1 MTFTLS
7 GFATRMFA
15 AAAAVH
21 EGDKAAMESAAVIIE
36 KKAKATFGSGA
47 LTPNAAATV
56 AIKGFDSPG
65 IETGATRDSI
75 EHNSDAHEAYI
86 GSNDI
91 KMVWLEHGTHKTGG
105 AWGSDN
111 PPRPILGIA
120 AVSAAPEA
128 VEAIGR
134 EVMAAITAAL
144 DGATI
149 DALETLREA
158 VHLVRRSGEDLNE
171 MAHPEYEPDQ

>member
-7 GFATRMFA
+7 GFAARMMSA
-15 AAAAVH
+15 ASAVH
-21 EGDKAAMESAAVIIE
+21 EGDKAAMEAAAIIIE
-36 KKAKATFGSGA
+36 KRAKATFGSGE
-47 LTPNAAATV
+47 LVPNAAATV

-91 KMVWLEHGTHKTGG
+91 EMVWLEHGTHKTGG

-120 AVSAAPEA
+120 AVSAAPDA
-128 VEAIGR
+128 AEAIGR

-144 DGATI
+144 GGAAG

-158 VHLVRRSGEDLNE
+158 GHLVHRAGEDLYE
-171 MAHPEYEPDQ
+171 MAHPGV

>member
-1 MTFTLS
+1 MEFTLS
-7 GFATRMFA
+7 GFAARMMGA
-15 AAAAVH
+15 AAALH
-21 EGDKAAMESAAVIIE
+21 EGNRAAMEAAAVIIE
-36 KKAKATFGSGA
+36 KRAKATFGSGE
-47 LTPNAAATV
+47 LVPNAAATV

-75 EHNSDAHEAYI
+75 QHNSDAHEAYI

-105 AWGSDN
+105 AWGIDN
-111 PPRPILGIA
+111 PPRPILGVA
-120 AVSAAPEA
+120 SVSAAPEA

-134 EVMAAITAAL
+134 EVMAALTAAL

-149 DALETLREA
+149 DGLETLKEA
-158 VHLVRRSGEDLNE
+158 AHLVRRASEDLYE
-171 MAHPEYEPDQ
+171 IAHPEYEPDE